1 MVLLQLRIA
10 QGSNVNEVKPGIKQT
25 NKLLN
30 LDAVKRHNSF
40 TLPTLEGYL
49 PTYIAADIIGWKP
62 IDGADKGAQ
71 EIGAQSSAAL
81 QLLLQNC
88 SIE

>member
-10 QGSNVNEVKPGIKQT
+10 HDSN
-25 NKLLN
+25 
-30 LDAVKRHNSF
+30 DAVNSY

-49 PTYIAADIIGWKP
+49 PIYIAADIIGWKP

-71 EIGAQSSAAL
+71 EVGAQSSAAL

-88 SIE
+88 SIK